1 MFYAR
6 DGYFHPPKIF
16 GTNPSYN
23 LTKRLPFAAL
33 TELTMKGV
41 EYMRRTKRQSRFAP
55 FAAGLI
61 SGYAA
66 ALAICAAA
74 ALLLSFT
81 DMASTAAG
89 AAALL
94 AAAAGS
100 FVSGRTAGILRKR
113 GGLKT
118 GALCGVIFILPLTVL
133 SAVFGMMGGFMLVVK
148 ALLCVCF
155 AAAGGVSGVN
165 REEKI
170 R

>member
-1 MFYAR
+1 MR
-6 DGYFHPPKIF
+6 KPKR
-16 GTNPSYN
+16 
-23 LTKRLPFAAL
+23 K
-33 TELTMKGV
+33 
-41 EYMRRTKRQSRFAP
+41 SRFAP

-66 ALAICAAA
+66 ALAVCAAA
-74 ALLLSFT
+74 ALILSFT
-81 DMASTAAG
+81 DMAADAAG

-100 FVSGRTAGILRKR
+100 FVSGRTAGTLRKR

-118 GALCGVIFILPLTVL
+118 GALCGAIFILPLAVL
-133 SAVFGMMGGFMLVVK
+133 SAILGMMGGAMLAVK
-148 ALLCVCF
+148 SVLCVCF